1 MYQLHVR
8 VVEARDL
15 DNFDG
20 IDRSDPYC
28 ILRVN
33 GIEQRTNFVSN
44 NNNPVWNQEFHF
56 SVSTPQ
62 AGALEIRMKDKDGG
76 LRGKD
81 DDMAT
86 LCVQFGMLPPN
97 QVVDNWYPMT
107 SCKGNKRGGTL
118 HLVLHMAPAG
128 APPFAGGMPGYN
140 PGYQNNCY
148 PPGPS
153 PYGPP
158 GAYNPCGGY
167 PQCPPPPCPYGPP
180 PGYPPRGYPPGPP
193 CYGRW

>member
-33 GIEQRTNFVSN
+33 GMEQRTNFISN

-56 SVSTPQ
+56 SVPTPQ

-76 LRGKD
+76 LRGRD
-81 DDMAT
+81 DDMST
-86 LCVQFGMLPPN
+86 LCIQFGMLPVG
-97 QVVDNWYPMT
+97 QVLDNWYPMT

-118 HLVLHMAPAG
+118 HLILHMAPMG
-128 APPFAGGMPGYN
+128 TPPFAGAPVMGGYPQGGYGYPGA
-140 PGYQNNCY
+140 GCY

-158 GAYNPCGGY
+158 G
-167 PQCPPPPCPYGPP
+167 
-180 PGYPPRGYPPGPP
+180 YPPRGYPAPPPGPYGPPGYPP
-193 CYGRW
+193 CPYGRPGW